1 VRNCLP
7 VGMRVAALR
16 HADVVEEL
24 AVLRVVVSSIAKLVL
39 GHSPD
44 ETFQVEVMDEL
55 VAKFQR
61 LEELCSWLERPSMR
75 ISDLL
80 LGSSL
85 DQAQWADR
93 QSKAAR
99 RIEAKLDARWKV
111 DAELEAL

>member
-7 VGMRVAALR
+7 EGMRAAALR

-24 AVLRVVVSSIAKLVL
+24 AVLQVVVSSIAKLVL

-44 ETFQVEVMDEL
+44 ESFQVEVMDEL

-61 LEELCSWLERPSMR
+61 LEELCSWLERPGMR
-75 ISDLL
+75 ISDPL
-80 LGSSL
+80 LGPSL

-93 QSKAAR
+93 QGKAAR
-99 RIEAKLDARWKV
+99 RIEAKLDA
-111 DAELEAL
+111 